1 METNNKGFTKSV
13 MMGKN
18 MHSEMKKTIGSL
30 TGAAVNS
37 FEKDRAAFDDC
48 WERYVAHKN
57 EILSSSEQ
65 VDLFIQELSYTQIT
79 NNKIK
84 SRILFLTALCLYEAI
99 DKYPQNEPSYYAQA
113 CDWINQAIRYEDES
127 EYHKLHALLMSK
139 VGSDNIPGTKDYDG
153 IMREFC
159 YGTGR
164 AVWMADAF
172 FDNKL
177 KEVIVERT
185 NAYKQNKIKEYVQRF
200 ALNSLWNLPILLY
213 LIYKYHIYV
222 PPTGWFSFSWTPFYW
237 IGIGIFGMTYLGYV
251 TTFWGQVSKSDNTWR
266 EEMLDTYR

>member
-1 METNNKGFTKSV
+1 METNDKSLTKSV
-13 MMGKN
+13 ILGKN
-18 MHSEMKKTIGSL
+18 MHSEMKKTIGSF

-48 WERYVAHKN
+48 WEHYVAHKN
-57 EILSSSEQ
+57 EVLSSPEQ

-99 DKYPQNEPSYYAQA
+99 DKYPQNEQSYYVQA
-113 CDWINQAIRYEDES
+113 CDWINQVIRYEDES

-139 VGSDNIPGTKDYDG
+139 VGSDSIPETKDYDG

-159 YGTGR
+159 YGTER
-164 AVWMADAF
+164 AVWVADSFYA
-172 FDNKL
+172 NKL
-177 KEVIVERT
+177 NEVIAERT
-185 NAYKQNKIKEYVQRF
+185 RI
-200 ALNSLWNLPILLY
+200 

-266 EEMLDTYR
+266 EEMLDAYR